1 MKDAYFLYHSIGQY
15 PAKETDL
22 ATAMAA
28 FAKVWAA
35 PDDRQWGY
43 LLGQRQRFIDRW
55 RGIINAPQGTVTT
68 CESVTHGLHM
78 LLTAIP
84 HRLKGR
90 RVLVA
95 ADCFPSNHFLLTELA
110 RRHGFTLDTV
120 PLRQGSAHVESED
133 FAAHWGPDVALA
145 LLTWVSSTTSH
156 RIDLP
161 ALVAHGR
168 SMGSL
173 IGVDIT
179 QAAGLLPFDVTQPDI
194 DFTLST
200 SLKWMCG
207 TPGAGILHVASHLID
222 EANPEL
228 RGWFSQPDP
237 FSWALDRFTL
247 APDIRRFDSGTPGC
261 MAAIASLP
269 ALDWHAVQDRS
280 ALLDQNRHLTA
291 RIIAA
296 ADDMGLDL
304 VTPRDESRRGGSV
317 MIRLPDRLPAPAVL
331 DRLRS
336 AGVAADARSQTLRL
350 SPGAITT
357 GEGVEL
363 LTGTLAA
370 VVA

>member
-156 RIDLP
+156 RIDKKGAAFAAP
-161 ALVAHGR
+161 FAGQVGR
-168 SMGSL
+168 YLRAWPRPWS
-173 IGVDIT
+173 
-179 QAAGLLPFDVTQPDI
+179 AARR
-194 DFTLST
+194 
-200 SLKWMCG
+200 
-207 TPGAGILHVASHLID
+207 
-222 EANPEL
+222 
-228 RGWFSQPDP
+228 RGWSIPTRCRT
-237 FSWALDRFTL
+237 S
-247 APDIRRFDSGTPGC
+247 
-261 MAAIASLP
+261 
-269 ALDWHAVQDRS
+269 
-280 ALLDQNRHLTA
+280 
-291 RIIAA
+291 
-296 ADDMGLDL
+296 
-304 VTPRDESRRGGSV
+304 
-317 MIRLPDRLPAPAVL
+317 
-331 DRLRS
+331 
-336 AGVAADARSQTLRL
+336 
-350 SPGAITT
+350 
-357 GEGVEL
+357 
-363 LTGTLAA
+363 
-370 VVA
+370 